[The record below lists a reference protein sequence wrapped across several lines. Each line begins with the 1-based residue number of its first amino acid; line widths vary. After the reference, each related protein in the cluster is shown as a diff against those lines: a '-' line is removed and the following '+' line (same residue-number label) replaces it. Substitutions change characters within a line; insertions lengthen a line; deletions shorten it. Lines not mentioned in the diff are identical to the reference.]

1 MRKVHQT
8 PMKNFRNLLVALTAL
23 LTANFALAQTWTL
36 TSAPITNWTAIASS
50 ADGTKLVAVASGGSW
65 VLMDSGGIWVSTNS
79 GGTWTQTS
87 APGAGWVLVTSSADG
102 NKLVAFGTLRS
113 FYTST
118 NAGATWISNNV
129 PVVGGKWDSLVSSA
143 DGCKLAVMSIQSG
156 FYNSILLLTSIDSGA
171 TWKTNNLP
179 AGGPWKPV
187 ALSAD
192 GTRLI
197 VAGLGICLSTN
208 FGETWTSTNSLSSEA
223 VAIASSAD
231 GAELAAISSQGLIFV
246 STNFGMT
253 WVQTK
258 ALAPDSIFKSLA
270 SSADGSR
277 LVAVAEGIIITSTNS
292 GTNWISMASSADGSR
307 LVAVAVTGGSYSLP
321 PYVVDGPIY
330 TSTNSGATWTSNNVP
345 GQNWTCVA
353 SSADG
358 CKLAAAATGEN
369 KPLTG
374 GGIWIAQSTL
384 APQLNIATSNT
395 SLDLSWIVPSA
406 NFGLQQ
412 NSDLTTANW
421 TDVTNPPVLNLT
433 NLQNE
438 VILSPTG
445 ICGFYRLKTP

>member
-65 VLMDSGGIWVSTNS
+65 VPMDSGGIWVSTNS

-143 DGCKLAVMSIQSG
+143 DGCKLAVMSQQSVELG
-156 FYNSILLLTSIDSGA
+156 PLLLTSTNSGA

-179 AGGPWKPV
+179 AGGFWKPV

-208 FGETWTSTNSLSSEA
+208 FGETWTSTNSLPSEA
-223 VAIASSAD
+223 AAIVSSAD
-231 GAELAAISSQGLIFV
+231 GAKLAAICGQLIFI
-246 STNFGMT
+246 STNLGMT
-253 WVQTK
+253 WVQTG
-258 ALAPDSIFKSLA
+258 APP
-270 SSADGSR
+270 
-277 LVAVAEGIIITSTNS
+277 
-292 GTNWISMASSADGSR
+292 TNWISMASSADGSR

-374 GGIWIAQSTL
+374 GGIWIAQSTP

>member
-1 MRKVHQT
+1 MVEWGKVHQT
-8 PMKNFRNLLVALTAL
+8 PMKNFRNLVVALRAL
-23 LTANFALAQTWTL
+23 LTANFAPAQTWTQ

-65 VLMDSGGIWVSTNS
+65 GPTDSGGIWVSTNS

-87 APGAGWVLVTSSADG
+87 APGAGWVLVASSADG

-179 AGGPWKPV
+179 AGGFWKPV

-292 GTNWISMASSADGSR
+292 G
-307 LVAVAVTGGSYSLP
+307 
-321 PYVVDGPIY
+321 
-330 TSTNSGATWTSNNVP
+330 ATWISNNVP
-345 GQNWTCVA
+345 GQYWTCVA

-374 GGIWIAQSTL
+374 GGIWIAQSTP

-395 SLDLSWIVPSA
+395 SLDLSWIVPSTD
-406 NFGLQQ
+406 FVMQQ
-412 NSDLTTANW
+412 SSDLGSWA
-421 TDVTNPPVLNLT
+421 DMTNTPALNLT

-438 VILSPTG
+438 VILSPIG
-445 ICGFYRLKTP
+445 SSGFYRLKTP